1 MAVTI
6 QREMKIGFMLNFI
19 DVPLKMQWFKNFLTQ
34 TPQNSLQAV
43 FNPRGIA
50 DCVRDTQPATD
61 IEASLRFLI

>member
-1 MAVTI
+1 
-6 QREMKIGFMLNFI
+6 MLNFI

-50 DCVRDTQPATD
+50 DCVRDIQPATD